1 MIPGFW
7 SIVHVKMNFNSSFY
21 FTHKSFGHFNP
32 KKWCNTEQEYTFLE
46 QYKILRKG
54 FGLTELPQIREN
66 NTPTAPFFSWYQSSK
81 KHENETAV

>member
-1 MIPGFW
+1 
-7 SIVHVKMNFNSSFY
+7 MNFNSSFY

-54 FGLTELPQIREN
+54 IQGISVKSFTELPQIRTN
-66 NTPTAPFFSWYQSSK
+66 NKPTAPFFSWYQSFE